1 MTTFLLIR
9 HGETDANGQ
18 SIMGWKA
25 GWSLNAR
32 GKQQVEKLAEKLE
45 PLPLRAV
52 YTSPLERALET
63 AAAVARRH
71 GLVPCP
77 LDDLGE
83 MRLGAWE
90 GKSFAELDHLEHFKR
105 FNAYRSTV
113 RAPGGELMLETQTR
127 MVARLAALAHQH
139 PGETIAVVSHGD
151 PLRAVVAH
159 HLGIPLDHLLRF
171 EISPASVSILEAA
184 EWSSRI
190 LCLNHTGE
198 LPL

>member
-1 MTTFLLIR
+1 
-9 HGETDANGQ
+9 
-18 SIMGWKA
+18 
-25 GWSLNAR
+25 
-32 GKQQVEKLAEKLE
+32 
-45 PLPLRAV
+45 
-52 YTSPLERALET
+52 
-63 AAAVARRH
+63 
-71 GLVPCP
+71 
-77 LDDLGE
+77 

-90 GKSFAELDHLEHFKR
+90 GKSIAELDQLEDFKR